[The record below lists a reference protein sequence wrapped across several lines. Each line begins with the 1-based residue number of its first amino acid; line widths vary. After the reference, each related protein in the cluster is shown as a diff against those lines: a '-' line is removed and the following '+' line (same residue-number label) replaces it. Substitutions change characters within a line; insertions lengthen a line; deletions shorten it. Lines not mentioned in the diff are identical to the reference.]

1 MSHVRKLI
9 RDDVVTTL
17 TGLATTATNIYRS
30 RVYPLA
36 ANKLPGITIY
46 TKSDASEY
54 ATNVRP
60 RTILRTLTVVVEAY
74 VQALSDYDSQLD
86 TIAVEIEEAL
96 AADVTRGG
104 YAKDTRIVAFDAE
117 YSGDGDLPVASAVF
131 TIEVLYSTLENDAET
146 AK

>member
-9 RDDVVTTL
+9 RDNVVTTL
-17 TGLATTATNIYRS
+17 TGLSTTGSKIYRS

-36 ANKLPGITIY
+36 ANKLPGLTIY

-60 RTILRTLTVVVEAY
+60 RTLLRTLTVSVEAY
-74 VQALSDYDSQLD
+74 VQAKTDYDSALD
-86 TIAVEIEEAL
+86 TISAEIEAAL
-96 AADVTRGG
+96 AVDVTRGG
-104 YAKDTRIVAFDAE
+104 YAKDTRIISFDAD
-117 YSGDGDLPVASAVF
+117 YSGDGDIPVASAVF
-131 TIEVLYSTLENDAET
+131 TVEVLYSTLENDAEI

>member
-17 TGLATTATNIYRS
+17 TGLATTGTNIYRS

>member
-17 TGLATTATNIYRS
+17 TGLTTTGSNIYRS
-30 RVYPLA
+30 RVYPLSA
-36 ANKLPGITIY
+36 SKLPGITIY

-96 AADVTRGG
+96 AVDVTRGG

-117 YSGDGDLPVASAVF
+117 YNGDGDLPVASAVF

>member
-17 TGLATTATNIYRS
+17 TGLTTTGTNIYRS

-131 TIEVLYSTLENDAET
+131 TIEVLYSTLENDSET

>member
-17 TGLATTATNIYRS
+17 TGLATTGTNIYRS

-117 YSGDGDLPVASAVF
+117 YSGDGEIPVASAVF
-131 TIEVLYSTLENDAET
+131 TIEVLYSTLENDAEI

>member
-9 RDDVVTTL
+9 RDEVVTTL
-17 TGLATTATNIYRS
+17 TGLATTGSNIYRS

-60 RTILRTLTVVVEAY
+60 RTILRTLTIVVEAY

-131 TIEVLYSTLENDAET
+131 TIEVLYSTLENDSET

>member
-17 TGLATTATNIYRS
+17 TGLTTTGTNIYRS

-117 YSGDGDLPVASAVF
+117 YRGDGDLPVASAVF

>member
-9 RDDVVTTL
+9 RDEVVTAL
-17 TGLATTATNIYRS
+17 SGLATTGSNIYRS

-46 TKSDASEY
+46 TKSDSSEY

-60 RTILRTLTVVVEAY
+60 RTLLRTLTIVVEAY

-131 TIEVLYSTLENDAET
+131 TIEVLYSTLENDSET

>member
-9 RDDVVTTL
+9 RDEVVTTL
-17 TGLATTATNIYRS
+17 TGLATTGSNIYRS

-60 RTILRTLTVVVEAY
+60 RTILRTLTIVVEAY

-86 TIAVEIEEAL
+86 TIAVEIEETL

-131 TIEVLYSTLENDAET
+131 TIEVLYSTLENDSET